1 MAHARDSLSLWMC
14 EKDMFCVCAV
24 YLREN
29 QHVMEAMN
37 NKTVKDGRELNI
49 LYTYTEHH
57 IIYRMSTDRFVWVN
71 ILSSSAVGYTYLNNI
86 MIKKIHR

>member
-37 NKTVKDGRELNI
+37 NKTVKDARELNI

-57 IIYRMSTDRFVWVN
+57 IIYTGCLPTALFGSIFC
-71 ILSSSAVGYTYLNNI
+71 
-86 MIKKIHR
+86 HRLQ